1 MSAQKRT
8 TSGVL
13 GGLLAFLG
21 MSVAAGVLVT
31 AAVTPA
37 IAVTGM
43 ATTNSINLFENLPS
57 YLEIGD
63 LAQKTNIFATNN
75 DGSPHLLA
83 SFYEQ
88 DREEVGWDNVSQFAK
103 DAAVAGEDPRFY
115 EHGGVDI
122 QGTVRGALFTALGK
136 SVQGGSSITQQY
148 VKNVLVQKAELA
160 AKTQAELD
168 AAYEKATAT
177 TADRKLKEMRF
188 AIGLEKKYP
197 KNTILQGYLNIAGYG
212 GRVYGIQAASQYYFG
227 VDAKNLNIEQ
237 SAALLAIV
245 NNPVKYRL
253 DQPDSKTNGAAT
265 VVNGKPV
272 PYALTKERRDYII
285 DRMLEYKKITKAQHD
300 AAKATPIAPV
310 ITPPSTGC
318 TTAGDAA
325 YFCDYV
331 YWTIL
336 NDPAFGKTEDDRLT
350 TLKRGGLDI
359 YTTLDLDLQNAAA
372 GAIAGNIPQVDPR
385 LDIGSSAVSVQPG
398 TGRVLE
404 MAQNKTYS
412 QDSEVLASGAQF
424 SAVNYNTDFKYGGSS
439 GFQPGSTY
447 KVFTLAEWL
456 KEGHSLNETVD
467 ARVRSN
473 WGTFQDSCNG
483 PQSFPGFAPKNDEGG
498 GGGFWTALYNTQNS
512 ENSGFIAMAKELDLC
527 GIRKTAESFGVHT
540 ATGDPLTQGA
550 GAVLGTNEIAPVTMA
565 AAFATIAASG
575 MHCDPIVI
583 DKITKQ
589 DGSTITPPS
598 ANCTQNV
605 DPKITA
611 GMEYAMQRVITAGT
625 ATASYGRTSPK
636 VPMIGKTGT
645 TDNNEATW
653 MSGAS
658 TKVATVV
665 GVYNASGHVN
675 LRSTY
680 INGTQAAVI
689 RHIIWPAIMSVANAK
704 YGGDDFPQVDSSSLK
719 SVSATVPDVRGK
731 SIQEAQSLIEGAG
744 FGFADG
750 GQQDSE
756 LPAGQVSSTNPSGN
770 APKGSV
776 VTVYTSNG
784 SLVLLPNAIG
794 QDEGTARGTLN
805 QFQIKKQD
813 GDVTD
818 PNQDGKVIATDPA
831 AGAATKPGSQV
842 TITVGKLKK

>member
-1 MSAQKRT
+1 M
-8 TSGVL
+8 L

-63 LAQKTNIFATNN
+63 LAQKTNIYATHS
-75 DGSPHLLA
+75 DGTPQLLA

-88 DREEVGWDNVSQFAK
+88 DREEVGWDSISQFAK

-136 SVQGGSSITQQY
+136 TTQGGSSITQQY
-148 VKNVLVQKAELA
+148 VKNVLVQKAELS
-160 AKTQAELD
+160 AKTEAEKK
-168 AAYEKATAT
+168 AAYDKATET

-197 KNTILQGYLNIAGYG
+197 KNQILQGYLNIAGFG
-212 GRVYGIQAASQYYFG
+212 GRVYGIQAAAQYYFNAS
-227 VDAKNLNIEQ
+227 AKDLNIEQ

-245 NNPVKYRL
+245 NNPEKFRL
-253 DQPDSKTNGAAT
+253 DVPDSKTNGAAT
-265 VVNGKPV
+265 VVDGKPV
-272 PYALTKERRDYII
+272 PYAQTKDRRDYII
-285 DRMLEYKKITKAQHD
+285 TQMYKYKKITKEQYD
-300 AAKATPIAPV
+300 AAIAAPIAPA
-310 ITPPSTGC
+310 ITQPSTGC
-318 TTAGDAA
+318 STAGGSAF
-325 YFCDYV
+325 FCDYV

-336 NDPAFGKTEDDRLT
+336 NDPAFGKTQDDRLT

-359 YTTLDLDLQNAAA
+359 YTTIDLDLQVAAENAI
-372 GAIAGNIPQVDPR
+372 GESVPQFTPQ
-385 LDIGSSAVSVQPG
+385 LNLGTSAVSVQPG
-398 TGRVLE
+398 TGRVLV
-404 MAQNKTYS
+404 MAQNRNYS
-412 QDSEVLASGAQF
+412 QDESVLAADPTY
-424 SAVNYNTDFKYGGSS
+424 SAVNFNTDYDYGGSS

-447 KVFTLAEWL
+447 KTFTLAEWL
-456 KEGHSLNETVD
+456 KEGHSLNETLD

-483 PQSFPGFAPKNDEGG
+483 PQSDPSWSPKNDEGG
-498 GGGFWTALYNTQNS
+498 SGGVWTALYATQNS
-512 ENSGFIAMAKELDLC
+512 ENTGFVAMAKQLDLC
-527 GIRKTAESFGVHT
+527 GIRKMAQSFGVHR
-540 ATGDPLTQGA
+540 ADGNDLQQGPA
-550 GAVLGTNEIAPVTMA
+550 SILGTNEIAPVTMA
-565 AAFATIAASG
+565 AAFAGMAASG
-575 MHCDPIVI
+575 MVCKPIVI

-589 DGSTITPPS
+589 DGTTITPPS
-598 ANCTQNV
+598 ADCAQAV
-605 DPKITA
+605 DPKVTA
-611 GMEYAMQRVITAGT
+611 GMQYAMQRVMTAGT

-675 LRSTY
+675 LRNTS
-680 INGTQAAVI
+680 ISGTQAAVI
-689 RHIIWPAIMSVANAK
+689 RHVIWPKIMSVANGK
-704 YGGDDFPQVDSSSLK
+704 YGGDAFPEVDSSSLK

-731 SIQEAQSLIEGAG
+731 SIQDAQSILENAG
-744 FGFADG
+744 FGFVDG

-756 LPAGQVSSTNPSGN
+756 LPAGQVSGTNPSGN
-770 APKGSV
+770 AAKGSV